1 MKTLHIAPGDSAGGS
16 MMQAIRRAGLD
27 DEVLPFLDDLSCGP
41 IDPHTPAS
49 RATWWSSWHDS
60 DEVDAADTRFWGR
73 VTKSD
78 QQLIVWFGRH
88 SAQELAFFLAW
99 VDRLGDRPFGVIDV
113 TGKQWPYTRKD
124 GAAAMSRPA
133 QAVGIIQPW
142 DLQTLLGSERP
153 LSSAENQEARTQW
166 QTLRRENAHLRVLTP
181 TGLASAPADYF
192 DPLII
197 ECTTNEW
204 QRVIHVVGEAMGRSW
219 EPYLQVGNVM
229 LHQRVIALVGEG
241 KLLAEGDPRDMLG
254 ARVRLPG

>member
-1 MKTLHIAPGDSAGGS
+1 MK
-16 MMQAIRRAGLD
+16 QAVRRAGHD
-27 DEVLPFLDDLSCGP
+27 DEVVPFLDDLSCGP
-41 IDPHTPAS
+41 IDPRTPAA
-49 RATWWSSWHDS
+49 RAQWWSSSYDS
-60 DEVDAADTRFWGR
+60 EEVAATDTRFWDR
-73 VTKSD
+73 VTKTD
-78 QQLIVWFGRH
+78 DQLIVWFGRH
-88 SAQELAFFLAW
+88 SAQELAFFLTW
-99 VDRLGDRPFGVIDV
+99 VDRLGDRPYGVIDV

-124 GAAAMSRPA
+124 GTAAMSPPA
-133 QAVGIIQPW
+133 RAVGLIQPW

-153 LSSAENQEARTQW
+153 LSSAEKEEAQARW
-166 QTLRRENAHLRVLTP
+166 QKLRRENAHFRVVTPAGLT
-181 TGLASAPADYF
+181 SAPADYF

-204 QRVIHVVGEAMGRSW
+204 QRANRVVGEAMGRSW

>member
-1 MKTLHIAPGDSAGGS
+1 

-27 DEVLPFLDDLSCGP
+27 DEVLRFVDDLSCGP
-41 IDPHTPAS
+41 IDPHTPAA
-49 RATWWSSWHDS
+49 RAAWWSSWHDS
-60 DEVDAADTRFWGR
+60 EEVAATETRFWDR

-78 QQLIVWFGRH
+78 QQLIVWFGRD

-124 GAAAMSRPA
+124 GTADMSRPA

-142 DLQTLLGSERP
+142 NLQTLLGSERP
-153 LSSAENQEARTQW
+153 LSPAAKEEAQAQW
-166 QTLRRENAHLRVLTP
+166 QRLRRENAHFRVVTP
-181 TGLASAPADYF
+181 AGLVSAPADYF

-204 QRVIHVVGEAMGRSW
+204 QRVIRVVGEAMGRSA
-219 EPYLQVGNVM
+219 EPYLQSGNVV
-229 LHQRVIALVGEG
+229 LQQRVMALVGEG
-241 KLLAEGDPRDMLG
+241 KLLAEGDPRDMLN